1 MELREYWRI
10 IVRRGWI
17 IVLVAA
23 IAAASA
29 YVWSAN
35 QTPVYRATVL
45 INVTPGRL
53 DWGLQQTVKQVM
65 RNYAQQI
72 KSTPMAQRI
81 VDSQKLDISPGALR
95 DKITV
100 SPIEENLTMQIDVKD
115 GDPEVAI
122 GIANA
127 VAEQF
132 VDDIAQFNLEQKR
145 EDRVDVG
152 ILEPASWAAQ
162 VAPKPKINAVA
173 AGLLGVLIGGLIV
186 LVLEFLDDTIKT
198 RDDVRRYIG
207 DLMVLGAIP
216 PGDAA
221 MEAPAAPGA
230 RERRRLGLS
239 RS

>member
-17 IVLVAA
+17 IVLVGA

-29 YVWSAN
+29 YVWSAG
-35 QTPVYRATVL
+35 QTPVYRASVL

-72 KSTPMAQRI
+72 KSTPMAQRV

-95 DKITV
+95 DKVTV
-100 SPIEENLTMQIDVKD
+100 SPIEENLTMQVDVKD
-115 GDPEVAI
+115 SDSEVAI

-132 VDDIAQFNLEQKR
+132 VDDIKQFNLEQKR
-145 EDRVDVG
+145 EERVDVS
-152 ILEPASWAAQ
+152 ILEPASWASQ
-162 VAPKPKINAVA
+162 VAPKPKINAAA
-173 AGLLGVLIGGLIV
+173 AGLLGALVGGLIV
-186 LVLEFLDDTIKT
+186 LALEFLDDTIKS

-216 PGDAA
+216 PGD
-221 MEAPAAPGA
+221 PALEVPADQEA
-230 RERRRLGLS
+230 REGRRLGLS

>member
-17 IVLVAA
+17 VVLMAV
-23 IAAASA
+23 IAAGSA
-29 YVWSAN
+29 YAWSMR
-35 QTPVYRATVL
+35 QTPVYRASVL

-72 KSTPMAQRI
+72 KSTPMAQRV
-81 VDSQKLDISPGALR
+81 VDSQKLDISPGSLR

-100 SPIEENLTMQIDVKD
+100 SPIEENLTMQLDAQD
-115 GDPEVAI
+115 SDPEVAI

-145 EDRVDVG
+145 EERVDVS
-152 ILEPASWAAQ
+152 ILEPASWASQ
-162 VAPKPKINAVA
+162 IAPKPKINAVA
-173 AGLLGVLIGGLIV
+173 AGLLGALVGGLLV
-186 LVLEFLDDTIKT
+186 LVLEFLDDTIKS

-216 PGDAA
+216 PGDPAL
-221 MEAPAAPGA
+221 EAQATREAH
-230 RERRRLGLS
+230 ERRRLGLS